1 MNLTSYILKRLHF
14 VYFFFSS
21 LPWLLLMVLKKTT
34 QAVWHHLVL
43 SWCTMVSEVKRR
55 FVQESKNID
64 YAGQHHTPHCWLP
77 DNVMFRL
84 TRFSRSTPNL
94 LMKNVQIYIYIYT
107 AVLCNGINSGQ
118 LWRKNNTLLT
128 TCRELKSTWREG
140 NGVNLRSESL

>member
-1 MNLTSYILKRLHF
+1 MKRLHF

-21 LPWLLLMVLKKTT
+21 LPWLLLMVPLKTS

-77 DNVMFRL
+77 DNVMYWL
-84 TRFSRSTPNL
+84 TRFSRSTP
-94 LMKNVQIYIYIYT
+94 IFWWRTFRYIYIYT
-107 AVLCNGINSGQ
+107 AVLFNGINSGQ